1 MNSDKMEINFEN
13 LGKVSGGTTDEAR
26 AYIEELA
33 PKYGTRD
40 GHKLNELVT
49 KEEFEHLKWLLTH

>member
-33 PKYGTRD
+33 KNMAPETV
-40 GHKLNELVT
+40 LNST
-49 KEEFEHLKWLLTH
+49 SW